1 MLADSWI
8 RLRHHATLVFCRS
21 SPKYTLQH
29 YAICCLGS
37 VGQTVIVGSSS
48 SGPFGGKPGL
58 ESNAREAK
66 EAVSLILLHSPVITT
81 KIDEKIARFPSMGR
95 MRADP
100 VLSNPPIEERGYIT
114 SPTTNIS
121 HKISWSQILDSPIVS
136 RFSGRS
142 L

>member
-58 ESNAREAK
+58 ESNVGRKTRTVVKEREQRERFGGTPFVYK
-66 EAVSLILLHSPVITT
+66 HYRPGKPRRQFHSSCCT
-81 KIDEKIARFPSMGR
+81 RPS
-95 MRADP
+95 
-100 VLSNPPIEERGYIT
+100 
-114 SPTTNIS
+114 
-121 HKISWSQILDSPIVS
+121 
-136 RFSGRS
+136 
-142 L
+142 